1 MVSAYTVKQVDEDVL
16 TEYLQAQCCRR
27 KVITGYIDELRSE
40 VDCSSIDGILCDYCT
55 EAF

>member
-1 MVSAYTVKQVDEDVL
+1 VVSAYTVKQVDEDVL

-27 KVITGYIDELRSE
+27 KVIAGYIDELRSE
-40 VDCSSIDGILCDYCT
+40 VDCSSIDGILCNYCT

>member
-1 MVSAYTVKQVDEDVL
+1 MVSAYTVEQVDEDAL
-16 TEYLQAQCCRR
+16 IEYLQAQYCRR

-40 VDCSSIDGILCDYCT
+40 VDYSSIDRILCDYCT